1 MISFTEYLFEEAGV
15 PQSKLEQQ
23 IKKLEAD
30 IEKRNQ
36 KLEEMILNKESSIQ
50 KELAKERKNAEK
62 QLKTVYNGVYT
73 DETRKAEEAS
83 RGYFN
88 WTIGRGLDS
97 TGKFSWTVWEQKTY
111 NSLSSDRDFW
121 INDLKETIYKK
132 EREIAKLE
140 ERFEKEMEK
149 ETKKA
154 AKVNFMRTWMKI
166 FTAPEKLKLLLKY
179 IEDSYIDLLR
189 KEDTNGIYTEEK
201 LQKKA
206 KLYTD
211 FLMIDLSHR
220 ISDITGKL
228 TDCEFIK
235 LEFSNMKPVITGY
248 FIGETANAES
258 RVIIAG
264 GYNIQKLHNRVIV
277 TKR

>member
-1 MISFTEYLFEEAGV
+1 MQSFSEYLFEETGL
-15 PQSKLEQQ
+15 PHSKIELS
-23 IKKLEAD
+23 ISKLEAD
-30 IEKRNQ
+30 IEKRNK
-36 KLEEMILNKESSIQ
+36 KLEDMIANKEVSIQ

-111 NSLSSDRDFW
+111 NSISSDHDFW

-154 AKVNFMRTWMKI
+154 AKVNFMRTWMKN
-166 FTAPEKLKLLLKY
+166 FPAPEKLKQLLKY

-189 KEDTNGIYTEEK
+189 KEDTNGLYTDEV

-211 FLMIDLSHR
+211 FLMIDLSYR
-220 ISDITGKL
+220 ISDVTGKL
-228 TDCEFIK
+228 KDCEFISM
-235 LEFSNMKPVITGY
+235 EYSNMKPVITGY
-248 FIGETANAES
+248 FIGEKANVET